1 MRAGRSCPHNGT
13 VENHLDRHEHVET
26 QPEPKPKPTVREVVL
41 GTVVAVLFAFCV
53 CVAAILSF
61 ELNPA
66 GPVVVVVAA
75 ITGGSLAVRRVDEY
89 AFKAAAI
96 GLVVGGIAAILLWPF
111 FDVS

>member
-1 MRAGRSCPHNGT
+1 MAAMEDHIDRS
-13 VENHLDRHEHVET
+13 NHGQT
-26 QPEPKPKPTVREVVL
+26 PPEPVPERGPSGRDLVVGSL
-41 GTVVAVLFAFCV
+41 VAVVFAAAAV
-53 CVAAILSF
+53 VAAILSF
-61 ELNPA
+61 DWNPV

-75 ITGGSLAVRRVDEY
+75 IVGGSLAVRRVDDY